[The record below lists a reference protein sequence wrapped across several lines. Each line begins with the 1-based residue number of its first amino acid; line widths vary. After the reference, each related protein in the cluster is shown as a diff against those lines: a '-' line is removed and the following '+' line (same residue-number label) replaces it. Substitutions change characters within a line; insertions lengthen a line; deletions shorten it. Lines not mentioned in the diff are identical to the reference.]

1 MLKSIIT
8 VALGGLVFI
17 VLAELVVGCGQ
28 VTYFP
33 DRTWVSNE
41 CLFIE
46 SEISY
51 SRW

>member
-17 VLAELVVGCGQ
+17 HRTRRVGS
-28 VTYFP
+28 
-33 DRTWVSNE
+33 RVSNE

-51 SRW
+51 SRWW